1 MTGRIGGVT
10 MEYVRGLFGIAGL
23 VLIAFLFSE
32 NKRGI
37 SWRIVGI
44 GLGLQVAIA
53 LILLKVP
60 FISHAFLYL
69 NRAVVALQDATKA
82 GTSFVFGYVGGG
94 DAPFHVTNAGALSI
108 LAFQSLALILVIGA
122 LSALLWHWRV
132 LPMIVKGFSWALQRT
147 LGIGGAVGVSSAAN
161 IFVGMVES
169 PLLVKPY
176 IPRLTKSEM
185 FVVMTVGLATIAGT
199 MMILYATIVGK
210 MLPNAIAHL
219 LIASMIN
226 VPAAIMVARIM
237 VPEER
242 DAKRTEGE
250 PEIHYAGS
258 MDAITRGTSEGLGL
272 YLNVIAMLIVL
283 VALVALANSV
293 LSLLPD
299 IGGHAIT
306 LQRILGVIMAPYV
319 WLMGVPWHEAT
330 TAGGLMGTKIVLNEF
345 IAYTDMANLPTG
357 ALSHNTEIILTYA
370 FCGFANFGSLGIM
383 LGGLISMAPE
393 RRSEIAG
400 LGLRSIVSG
409 TLATSFTG
417 TIVGLMHI

>member
-94 DAPFHVTNAGALSI
+94 DTPFHVTNAGALSI

-122 LSALLWHWRV
+122 LSALLCHWRV

-161 IFVGMVES
+161 I
-169 PLLVKPY
+169 
-176 IPRLTKSEM
+176 
-185 FVVMTVGLATIAGT
+185 
-199 MMILYATIVGK
+199 
-210 MLPNAIAHL
+210 
-219 LIASMIN
+219 
-226 VPAAIMVARIM
+226 
-237 VPEER
+237 
-242 DAKRTEGE
+242 
-250 PEIHYAGS
+250 
-258 MDAITRGTSEGLGL
+258 
-272 YLNVIAMLIVL
+272 
-283 VALVALANSV
+283 
-293 LSLLPD
+293 
-299 IGGHAIT
+299 
-306 LQRILGVIMAPYV
+306 
-319 WLMGVPWHEAT
+319 
-330 TAGGLMGTKIVLNEF
+330 
-345 IAYTDMANLPTG
+345 
-357 ALSHNTEIILTYA
+357 
-370 FCGFANFGSLGIM
+370 
-383 LGGLISMAPE
+383 
-393 RRSEIAG
+393 
-400 LGLRSIVSG
+400 
-409 TLATSFTG
+409 
-417 TIVGLMHI
+417 